1 MNKIPKCRTKC
12 FAPSQDNN
20 IKSTPMDSNKE
31 QLVPKITQKNL
42 KFDSNRQFGK
52 DLTNSIK
59 GNYYNIYNN
68 QTIKVV
74 TIDDKKTNNKVYI
87 KKHSSAS
94 QTIQKAHKV
103 KIETND
109 KKIRENN
116 SISMLNKKNSVLS
129 SEYDYYK
136 INNNLD
142 YPPQV
147 EGSKLQSTISFGINN
162 IRPFSS
168 NNNNSISV
176 RLSSQVNKMS
186 NNINS
191 RRTNSNNENIN
202 NNCTNEKPNDNKIPI
217 THSNI
222 DLM

>member
-1 MNKIPKCRTKC
+1 MNKIPKCRSKY
-12 FAPSQDNN
+12 FVPSQDNN
-20 IKSTPMDSNKE
+20 IKPTPRDSNKE
-31 QLVPKITQKNL
+31 NLAPNITQKNL
-42 KFDSNRQFGK
+42 KFSSNRQFGK

-68 QTIKVV
+68 HTIKVV
-74 TIDDKKTNNKVYI
+74 TIDDKKSSNKVYI

-103 KIETND
+103 KIEANG

-116 SISMLNKKNSVLS
+116 SISMINKKNSVLS
-129 SEYDYYK
+129 PEFDYNK
-136 INNNLD
+136 NNNNLD
-142 YPPQV
+142 YPPQI

-168 NNNNSISV
+168 NNNNAISV
-176 RLSSQVNKMS
+176 RLSNPVNKMT
-186 NNINS
+186 NNINN
-191 RRTNSNNENIN
+191 RRNSNNESN
-202 NNCTNEKPNDNKIPI
+202 NNNFSIEKANNSKIAI
-217 THSNI
+217 THSNL